1 MHDIE
6 PYHRWRDYYIAEEDD
21 QSPFY
26 ERTYDEFNYTHKVYN
41 YFIHPQWDEFGSDT
55 LYTKLLFVDY
65 DEGYAILEFIGEWN
79 DAIHNDIMYLKR
91 DVIDILIKQG
101 IYKYILICEN
111 VFNFHGDED
120 DYYAEWYEEVSDEG
134 GWICMLNTLDHV
146 TDEMKTSRLHFY
158 VNFGEVYAHL
168 NWRPLLPKTV
178 LQLVETVMDSGVK
191 RLREF

>member
-41 YFIHPQWDEFGSDT
+41 YYIHPQWDEFGSDT

-79 DAIHNDIMYLKR
+79 DCIHNDIMYLKR
-91 DVIDILIKQG
+91 DVIDILLKKG

-120 DYYAEWYEEVSDEG
+120 DYYAEWYEDVSEER
-134 GWICMLNTLDHV
+134 GWICILNTLDHV
-146 TDEMKTSRLHFY
+146 TDEMKTARLHHY
-158 VNFGEVYAHL
+158 VNFGDAFAHL

-178 LQLVETVMDSGVK
+178 LQLVETVMNSGMK
-191 RLREF
+191 RLKEY